1 MFPLTC
7 NAIGDIVT
15 LASLVFDIIRALNET
30 RGSVLEY
37 RVLAGELNAM
47 HTMLT
52 AVDRVVRDTADETLR
67 YEILKEV
74 DRCGQDVQNALAR
87 IIKFSA
93 LGHAGTPVHSPRIK
107 LARQWYKLE
116 WRFLQ
121 RGAFQAVRAEM
132 QTATQRLT
140 ALLVISNAD
149 GAARFRM
156 SLSAQFRA
164 LAERDA
170 AQFRAI
176 ARMTEMLSEVK
187 DAARHD
193 LDRDFVNELFM
204 SAPSDVD
211 RKTVA
216 VAVLCVAVC
225 AGHMSDH
232 TVQTALL
239 LVAICILLRPGER
252 KGNALVRDV
261 LYTERNAVTLFDAL
275 GRRFVLPI
283 ELCRSYELLHATL
296 TSLFSRTNGRWF
308 VETHAYDIMDLQT
321 ATVASPN
328 NWSTV
333 VRIGA
338 KIEMPNVREQEQSRD
353 VM

>member
-30 RGSVLEY
+30 RGSALEY

-52 AVDRVVRDTADETLR
+52 AVERVVQDTANERLR

-93 LGHAGTPVHSPRIK
+93 LGHAGTPVHSQRIY

-116 WRFLQ
+116 WRFIQ
-121 RGAFQAVRAEM
+121 RGALQAVRAEM

-140 ALLVISNAD
+140 ALLVISNAYVPTHLISLSAESCHRD

-156 SLSAQFRA
+156 SLSVHFRA

-170 AQFRAI
+170 AHFRAI
-176 ARMTEMLSEVK
+176 GRMTEMLSEV
-187 DAARHD
+187 ATRHD
-193 LDRDFVNELFM
+193 LDRDFVSELFM
-204 SAPSDVD
+204 NAPSDVD

-252 KGNALVRDV
+252 KGSALVRDV
-261 LYTERNAVTLFDAL
+261 SYTERNAVTLFDAL

-283 ELCRSYELLHATL
+283 ELCRSYEVSSSHVCRVLKLVTRPRA
-296 TSLFSRTNGRWF
+296 N
-308 VETHAYDIMDLQT
+308 
-321 ATVASPN
+321 
-328 NWSTV
+328 
-333 VRIGA
+333 
-338 KIEMPNVREQEQSRD
+338 
-353 VM
+353 